1 MNYLRA
7 AESVIKIGMIVATRL
22 REMRSVVPVGLVYAP
37 AGRGLPKMNQ
47 ETAVPFGSRLSG
59 NAQLLISPETDSG
72 ASMVTVSVKKGYDLN
87 LAGDPSTDLE
97 ILPPPLKVGFHPDKI
112 PFVKPRLKVKEGD
125 RVLSGAPL
133 FEDKRNP
140 RVTFPSPGSGRV
152 AAINYG
158 PRRVVTGI
166 IIELDEQ
173 EAHAM
178 YPTFSPESLAAA
190 DRQELVDALLA
201 GSLWPLFSALPFKDI
216 PDPAV
221 NPPLIIVSLG
231 ALNPFHPDPQVY
243 LKERETDFSFG
254 LDLLARLSDRV
265 LVTAAEGGTGI
276 EGIDRHITHT
286 VKGDYPADD
295 PATVLYH
302 VKTTV
307 QENRGW
313 YITGQDLLTL
323 ATFLQSGV
331 YPVERIVAVAGPRS
345 RRKKHLATRA
355 GAPVADLL
363 GQADVDGLRLVAGG
377 VFNGYS
383 AGIDSYLGFYETAL
397 TLMPSG
403 DPKELFGFVR
413 PGYRKAS
420 RSRAF
425 LSVFNPGP
433 MVLECDQNGED
444 RACINCGYCPRVCPV
459 DILPQFAF
467 KAVEADEIEEALA
480 LGLLDCVECGLC
492 SFVCP
497 SKIEI
502 SDILKKAKEAY
513 AREIA

>member
-1 MNYLRA
+1 
-7 AESVIKIGMIVATRL
+7 
-22 REMRSVVPVGLVYAP
+22 
-37 AGRGLPKMNQ
+37 
-47 ETAVPFGSRLSG
+47 
-59 NAQLLISPETDSG
+59 
-72 ASMVTVSVKKGYDLN
+72 MVTVSVKKGYELN
-87 LAGDPSTDLE
+87 LAGDPSIALE

-112 PFVKPRLKVKEGD
+112 PFIKPRLRVKEGD
-125 RVLSGAPL
+125 QILTGAPL

-140 RVTFPSPGSGRV
+140 RVTFPSPGAGRV
-152 AAINYG
+152 AAISHG
-158 PRRVVTGI
+158 PRRVVTEI
-166 IIELDEQ
+166 LIELDKQ
-173 EAHAM
+173 EKHATH
-178 YPTFSPESLAAA
+178 PTFSPESLAAA
-190 DRQELVDALLA
+190 DRQELVEALLA
-201 GSLWPLFSALPFKDI
+201 GSLWPLFRALPFKDI
-216 PDPAV
+216 PDPAAI
-221 NPPLIIVSLG
+221 PPLIIVSLG
-231 ALNPFHPDPQVY
+231 SLTPFHPDPQVY
-243 LKERETDFSFG
+243 LKDREIDFRYG
-254 LDLLARLSDRV
+254 LDLLARFSDRV

-276 EGIDRHITHT
+276 EGIDRQITHT
-286 VKGDYPADD
+286 IKGDYPAGD

-307 QENRGW
+307 RENRGW

-323 ATFLQSGV
+323 STFLQSGV
-331 YPVERIVAVAGPRS
+331 YPVERVVAVGGPCSS
-345 RRKKHLATRA
+345 RRKHLVSRA
-355 GAPVADLL
+355 GAPVADLI
-363 GQADVDGLRLVAGG
+363 GHVDADGLRLVAGG

-383 AGIDSYLGFYETAL
+383 TGFDAYLGFYETAL

-403 DPKELFGFVR
+403 DPKELFGFVM
-413 PGYRKAS
+413 PGYQKAS

-467 KAVEADEIEEALA
+467 KAVVAGEVEEALS

-513 AREIA
+513 AKEIA